1 MKQQRGYAMLTRT
14 EALAVVARVIADIN
28 SGKDADNQV
37 VICEEH
43 TVERDHV
50 IAFSYQTKRYV
61 ETGNSRHALYGNGPI
76 IVNRR
81 TGAVAVCG
89 TNRSRL
95 ENIDDYERRA
105 AAGDW

>member
-1 MKQQRGYAMLTRT
+1 MLTRT
-14 EALAVVARVIADIN
+14 EALAVVARIIADMN
-28 SGKDADNQV
+28 AQRPDDQV

-61 ETGNSRHALYGNGPI
+61 ETGNARHACYGNGPI

-89 TNRSRL
+89 TNRSAR
-95 ENIDDYERRA
+95 ENIDDHERRA

>member
-1 MKQQRGYAMLTRT
+1 MLTRT
-14 EALAVVARVIADIN
+14 EALAVVARIIADMN
-28 SGKDADNQV
+28 AQRPDDQV

-61 ETGNSRHALYGNGPI
+61 ETGNPRHALYGNGPI

-89 TNRSRL
+89 TNRSPL